1 MFLAKHPNLSRFDNN
16 NKHKGDIMN
25 SSSKLLVALAIV
37 LFWFGTANTIEHTVG
52 IRGGVTM
59 PFADIDEENPL
70 QLMGGINYEAW
81 LMDYLSLGVYP
92 YFTKMEGEEGPADF
106 ESTLIGG
113 DVMVKLRPVS
123 EKLSLHF
130 KDSAVK
136 RISPF
141 AQLGFGVVHHD
152 SEANFGPVKAK
163 DDGISLSAPTA
174 ALGVS
179 LLSKWNVNL
188 DLGAQYVFANSDKL
202 DLVEKNVSESYLM
215 PFLGI
220 GYTFGEKEAKMTSKK
235 VASELHS
242 RLLRNKISMEQD
254 FTLSGVQFEIGS
266 AKLTKEAQMVLDDV
280 AKAMINNP
288 KVNVG
293 IHGHTDNTGSLELNN
308 RLSLQRAESVKAYL
322 VSKDIAA
329 ERMVTKGFGP
339 SKPIADNN
347 TEAGRAENRRI
358 EFVIVK

>member
-1 MFLAKHPNLSRFDNN
+1 LIKIFLAKRPILFRFDNN

-25 SSSKLLVALAIV
+25 SSSKLLLAFAIV
-37 LFWFGTANTIEHTVG
+37 LFWFGAANAIEHTVG
-52 IRGGVTM
+52 IRGGVNM
-59 PFADIDEENPL
+59 PFADIDEENAL

-81 LMDYLSLGVYP
+81 LLDYLSLGVYP

-106 ESTLIGG
+106 KSTLIGG

-130 KDSAVK
+130 QDAAVK

-152 SEANFGPVKAK
+152 SEGTLGK

-220 GYTFGEKEAKMTSKK
+220 GYTFGGKEAKMTSKK

-242 RLLRNKISMEQD
+242 RLLRNKISMEQN
-254 FTLSGVQFEIGS
+254 FTLSGVQFEVGS
-266 AKLTKEAQMVLDDV
+266 AKLTNEAQMILDDV
-280 AKAMINNP
+280 AKAMINSP
-288 KVNVG
+288 KVNVE

-322 VSKDIAA
+322 VSKNIAA
-329 ERMVTKGFGP
+329 ERIATKGFGP
-339 SKPIADNN
+339 AKPIADNN